1 MFDKNNICCH
11 AGGEDRGC
19 IMCCYGGIPE
29 HVEPENCGDGSCEWF
44 EKQLPDMREKVKEYI
59 SELGTEID
67 RCTKFIEDKLSKIKD
82 NGKKEIYLF
91 SIEYITLKTRVNTLT
106 EVKDDLQGR
115 LDELI

>member
-19 IMCCYGGIPE
+19 IMCCYGGTPE
-29 HVEPENCGDGSCEWF
+29 HVELENCGDGSCEWF

-59 SELGTEID
+59 SELDTEID
-67 RCTKFIEDKLSKIKD
+67 RC
-82 NGKKEIYLF
+82 NKEISNLSYD
-91 SIEYITLKTRVNTLT
+91 EVQVRVNRSEINVCQCRAMTLT
-106 EVKDDLQGR
+106 EVKNDLQSR